1 MDRIAVFAG
10 SLDPITNGHLGIIA
24 TAVRL
29 FPKVYVC
36 LAVNAMKT
44 KTLFTVEQRIELA
57 RLAVAPFQE
66 SVIVDSTTGLLV
78 DYMQHVGAHA
88 LVRGLRDGLDL
99 AQEWRIE
106 DINLRI
112 CRARNYTFDTVYL
125 RPDTDSRY
133 VSSSVVRELIGYG
146 DWPVIRT
153 LVPPGLEDVMKTY
166 LVALEK
172 GGIENKNPHFS
183 VFLLLF
189 LD

>member
-36 LAVNAMKT
+36 IAINATKT
-44 KTLFTVEQRIELA
+44 NTLFTVDQRIELA
-57 RLAVAPFQE
+57 KLALTPFQE
-66 SVIVDSTTGLLV
+66 SVVVDSTSGLLV
-78 DYMQHVGAHA
+78 DYMQSVGAHA

-106 DINLRI
+106 DTNLRI
-112 CRARNYTFDTVYL
+112 CRTRSYNFDTVYL
-125 RPDTDSRY
+125 RPDSDSRY
-133 VSSSVVRELIGYG
+133 VSSSVVRELVGYK

-153 LVPPGLEDVMKTY
+153 LVPPELEELMKGYLARSTY
-166 LVALEK
+166 
-172 GGIENKNPHFS
+172 
-183 VFLLLF
+183 
-189 LD
+189 